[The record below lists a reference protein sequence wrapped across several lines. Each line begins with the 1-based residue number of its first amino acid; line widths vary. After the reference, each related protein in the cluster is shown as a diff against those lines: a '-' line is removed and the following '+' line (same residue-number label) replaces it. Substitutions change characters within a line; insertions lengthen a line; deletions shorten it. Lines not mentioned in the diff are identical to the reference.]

1 VIPDS
6 PRARALAFLEGHH
19 VLTLATGGAEGP
31 WAAAVFYASRGFTLY
46 FLSAA
51 TTRHA
56 RALAADARVAG
67 TIQADTAD
75 WRAVRGVQ
83 LEGTARALAGEDAA
97 EARRLYGAKFPVVGR
112 LEGAPAAIA
121 EALAKVTWYELVPA
135 RLFLVDNALGFGH
148 RDEISI

>member
-1 VIPDS
+1 MIPDS
-6 PRARALAFLEGHH
+6 PRARALAFVEGHN
-19 VLTLATGGAEGP
+19 VVTLATAAGGP

-56 RALAADARVAG
+56 RAIAVDPHVAG
-67 TIQADTAD
+67 TIHDDTAD

-83 LEGTARALAGEDAA
+83 LEGTARALAGEEAA
-97 EARRLYGAKFPVVGR
+97 LARRIYGAKFPVVGR
-112 LEGAPAAIA
+112 LEGAPPAIV

-135 RLFLVDNALGFGH
+135 RLHLVDNALGFGH
-148 RDEISI
+148 RDEIAL